1 MVGSKGSSGLTRPMP
16 SFQQSI
22 NVSLLRPTCFAFASH
37 PILAASFSSVKSIS
51 LWIIEK
57 KIFREGRKPIDACWR
72 RCRIKYMLVE
82 NIDMRYTSQD
92 PVRCLFVEIIVRRVE
107 LGVPIQHQFMPGLCE
122 NFLKL
127 IKPGVFQ
134 IGQIELILRK
144 LRRCL

>member
-1 MVGSKGSSGLTRPMP
+1 
-16 SFQQSI
+16 
-22 NVSLLRPTCFAFASH
+22 
-37 PILAASFSSVKSIS
+37 
-51 LWIIEK
+51 
-57 KIFREGRKPIDACWR
+57 
-72 RCRIKYMLVE
+72 MLVE

-127 IKPGVFQ
+127 IKHSFCSVFQ